1 MRRIKFALFLLIA
14 LLLFSG
20 CTNSQ
25 KEYQSLVGTWE
36 TSIDYTPLGYS
47 DIVIYQLTF
56 EKDLTG
62 TLYIS
67 ESSTSPETSTH
78 FDYSVENNY
87 ITLLFYAFICLII
100 PNLVFF
106 IFKYKTSEFQYYKT
120 LLFNIILKK

>member
-1 MRRIKFALFLLIA
+1 MRRIKFVLFLLIA

-56 EKDLTG
+56 EKDLRQHR
-62 TLYIS
+62 IN
-67 ESSTSPETSTH
+67 
-78 FDYSVENNY
+78 VKNR
-87 ITLLFYAFICLII
+87 II
-100 PNLVFF
+100 QWVPN
-106 IFKYKTSEFQYYKT
+106 KNCE
-120 LLFNIILKK
+120 

>member
-1 MRRIKFALFLLIA
+1 MRRIKFVLFLLIA

-67 ESSTSPETSTH
+67 ESSTSPETTTH

-87 ITLLFYAFICLII
+87 ITFVWEQGNSETSTFVLDNSQLILNESNFPLELTRI
-100 PNLVFF
+100 
-106 IFKYKTSEFQYYKT
+106 K
-120 LLFNIILKK
+120 